1 LRALPDRVRGE
12 RSMCRPAT
20 EATPAPTRAAS
31 PVTAWSLFPVW
42 LLAVS
47 LVLAT
52 MALYWPATWCDFV
65 NFDDDLY
72 LTANVQ
78 VQKGLTWEGVK
89 WACLNPVCWNWHPL
103 TVWSHMLA
111 RQLFGWKP
119 WGHHLANVILHAV
132 NTGLVFLLLRRVTG
146 ALWRSALV
154 AALFGWHPL
163 HVESVAWV
171 AERKDVLSGLFG
183 LLALMA
189 YARYAEGRRER
200 ISRQFDALCGA
211 ESQVGPLTPVLSPSE
226 GERENCQ
233 QPKPEAGGLGSVAGG
248 RWFLLNLPPA
258 GFYLLSLFL
267 LGLGLMSKPMLVT
280 WPCLM
285 LLLDYWPLGRMQNAE
300 CRMQKLEA
308 SDTHYAPRNTSR
320 VSRTT
325 LQPLLMEKIP
335 FFVVAALAS
344 VVTFV
349 VQRRGGILL
358 SAETPP
364 LGARVGNALISYG
377 RYLGKLF
384 WTADLAVFY
393 PHPGYWPLGKVLLA
407 GALLLCISVLV
418 WAERRRYPYLLVG
431 WLWYCGTLV
440 PVSQIVQTANMAM
453 ADRWTYL
460 PSLGVLVLVVWGGR
474 ELTRGWRY
482 QAQALSVA
490 GSAVVVVCLA
500 LTRQQIDYWK
510 DSETL
515 FRHALKVTEYN
526 WFVHNHLGAA
536 FYKKGQTDEAIRQ
549 YREALRLN
557 PDFAQ
562 AHNNLGMALSS
573 IGHLDEAIRQYR
585 EALRLKADYAE
596 AHNNLGIVFYLQ
608 SRTDEAIRE
617 FKEAIGL
624 KPDLAEAH
632 YNLGAALDQKGQ
644 MDEASRE
651 YQETVRLQPDYANA
665 HYHLGV
671 ALGQKGQAGEA
682 IRHYQEAI
690 RLQPDYADAHRSL
703 GIVFY
708 QQSRIDEA
716 IREFEE
722 VVHLR
727 PDHADAHNN
736 LGMALSSKGR
746 LDEAVSQIQEA
757 LRLER
762 NYAEAHY
769 NLGVALAQQGQ
780 TDEAIHQFQ
789 EALRL
794 KPDLAY
800 ARRSLEFLLAAK
812 ARSSQPSGVS
822 TNR

>member
-1 LRALPDRVRGE
+1 
-12 RSMCRPAT
+12 MHRPAT
-20 EATPAPTRAAS
+20 EATPAPTRATT
-31 PVTAWSLFPVW
+31 PVIAWPLLPVW
-42 LLAVS
+42 LLAVL
-47 LVLAT
+47 LVLGT
-52 MALYWPATWCDFV
+52 MALYWPATRCDFI

-72 LTANVQ
+72 LTSNVQ
-78 VQKGLTWEGVK
+78 VQKGLTWEGLK

-103 TVWSHMLA
+103 TVWSHMLV
-111 RQLFGWKP
+111 RQLFGSKP
-119 WGHHLANVILHAV
+119 WGHHLTNVILHAV

-146 ALWRSALV
+146 ARWRSALV

-183 LLALMA
+183 ILALMA
-189 YARYAEGRRER
+189 YARYAEGSREK
-200 ISRQFDALCGA
+200 G
-211 ESQVGPLTPVLSPSE
+211 E
-226 GERENCQ
+226 GGS
-233 QPKPEAGGLGSVAGG
+233 PKPEAGGPWSVVSG
-248 RWFLLNLPPA
+248 WWSLFNLPSA
-258 GFYLLSLFL
+258 VFYLLSLFL
-267 LGLGLMSKPMLVT
+267 LALGLMSKPMLVT
-280 WPCLM
+280 WPFVM
-285 LLLDYWPLGRMQNAE
+285 LLLDYWPLGRMQNGE
-300 CRMQKLEA
+300 CRRQNAEA
-308 SDTHYAPRNTSR
+308 SDMLHAPRNTPH
-320 VSRTT
+320 VSRFTFHVSRLT
-325 LQPLLMEKIP
+325 LLPLLVEKIP
-335 FFVVAALAS
+335 FFALAALAS

-349 VQRRGGILL
+349 VQQRGGILL
-358 SAETPP
+358 TAETPP
-364 LGARVGNALISYG
+364 LGARVGNALISYV

-407 GALLLCISVLV
+407 GGLLLGISVLIWV
-418 WAERRRYPYLLVG
+418 ERRRHPYLLVG
-431 WLWYCGTLV
+431 WLWYCGTLA

-460 PSLGVLVLVVWGGR
+460 PSLGALIMVLWGVC

-482 QAQALSVA
+482 QALALSVA

-500 LTRQQIDYWK
+500 LTRQQIGYWK

-526 WFVHNHLGAA
+526 WFVHNHLGGA

-549 YREALRLN
+549 YQEALRLN
-557 PDFAQ
+557 PGFAQ
-562 AHNNLGMALSS
+562 AHNNLGAALEKK
-573 IGHLDEAIRQYR
+573 GHTDEAIRQYQ

-596 AHNNLGIVFYLQ
+596 AHNNLGIVFFQQ
-608 SRTDEAIRE
+608 SRTDEAIPQ

-651 YQETVRLQPDYANA
+651 YQEAVRLQPDYAHA
-665 HYHLGV
+665 HYNLGV
-671 ALGQKGQAGEA
+671 ALGQKGQVGEA
-682 IRHYQEAI
+682 THHYQEAI
-690 RLQPDYADAHRSL
+690 RLKPDYAEAYNSL

-708 QQSRIDEA
+708 QQSRTDEA
-716 IREFEE
+716 IRQFREAIGLKPNFAE
-722 VVHLR
+722 
-727 PDHADAHNN
+727 AHNN
-736 LGMALSSKGR
+736 LGMALSSKGH

-762 NYAEAHY
+762 DYAGARY
-769 NLGVALAQQGQ
+769 NLGVALAQKGQ
-780 TDEAIHQFQ
+780 TDEAIRQFQ

-794 KPDLAY
+794 KPDFAY
-800 ARRSLEFLLAAK
+800 ARRSLEFVLAAK
-812 ARSSQPSGVS
+812 ARSSQASGAS

>member
-1 LRALPDRVRGE
+1 
-12 RSMCRPAT
+12 
-20 EATPAPTRAAS
+20 
-31 PVTAWSLFPVW
+31 VW
-42 LLAVS
+42 LLAVL
-47 LVLAT
+47 LVLGT
-52 MALYWPATWCDFV
+52 MALYWPATRCDFV

-72 LTANVQ
+72 LTSNVH
-78 VQKGLTWEGVK
+78 VQKGLTWEGLK
-89 WACLNPVCWNWHPL
+89 WAWLNPVCWNWHPL
-103 TVWSHMLA
+103 TVWSHMLG
-111 RQLFGWKP
+111 RQIFGWKP
-119 WGHHLANVILHAV
+119 WGHHLVNVILHAV

-154 AALFGWHPL
+154 AVLFGWHPL

-189 YARYAEGRRER
+189 YARYAESSREKGEGG
-200 ISRQFDALCGA
+200 SRKA
-211 ESQVGPLTPVLSPSE
+211 
-226 GERENCQ
+226 
-233 QPKPEAGGLGSVAGG
+233 EAGGPWSAVGGQRSLLSRPSVIY
-248 RWFLLNLPPA
+248 
-258 GFYLLSLFL
+258 YLLSLFL
-267 LGLGLMSKPMLVT
+267 LALGLMSKPMLVT
-280 WPCLM
+280 WPFVM
-285 LLLDYWPLGRMQNAE
+285 LLLDYWPLGRMQKAE
-300 CRMQKLEA
+300 CRKQNAEA
-308 SDTHYAPRNTSR
+308 PNTSH
-320 VSRTT
+320 VSRFTFHVPRLT
-325 LQPLLMEKIP
+325 LLLLLVEKIP
-335 FFVVAALAS
+335 FFVLAVLTS

-364 LGARVGNALISYG
+364 LGARVGNALISYV

-384 WTADLAVFY
+384 WPADLAVFY

-407 GALLLCISVLV
+407 GGLLLGISGLV
-418 WAERRRYPYLLVG
+418 WAQRRRYPYLLVG

-440 PVSQIVQTANMAM
+440 PVSQLVQTANMAM

-460 PSLGVLVLVVWGGR
+460 PSLGAVVLVVWGVC

-482 QAQALSVA
+482 QALALSVA
-490 GSAVVVVCLA
+490 GSAVVVACLT
-500 LTRQQIDYWK
+500 LTRQQIGYWK

-515 FRHALKVTEYN
+515 FQHALKVTECN

-536 FYKKGQTDEAIRQ
+536 FYKQGRTDEAIRQ

-557 PDFAQ
+557 PAFAQ
-562 AHNNLGMALSS
+562 AHNNLGAALEKE
-573 IGHLDEAIRQYR
+573 GQTDEAIRHYQ

-596 AHNNLGIVFYLQ
+596 AHNNLGIVFFQ
-608 SRTDEAIRE
+608 QNRTDDAIPQ
-617 FKEAIGL
+617 FKEAVGL

-644 MDEASRE
+644 MDEAARE
-651 YQETVRLQPDYANA
+651 YQEAVRLQPDYANA

-671 ALGQKGQAGEA
+671 ALGQKGQVGEA

-690 RLQPDYADAHRSL
+690 RLQPDYAEAYNNL
-703 GIVFY
+703 GIIFY
-708 QQSRIDEA
+708 QQSRTDEA

-727 PDHADAHNN
+727 PEHADAHNI

-757 LRLER
+757 LRLQR
-762 NYAEAHY
+762 DYAEAHY
-769 NLGVALAQQGQ
+769 NLGVALALKGQ
-780 TDEAIHQFQ
+780 TDEAIRQFQ

-794 KPDLAY
+794 KPDLDY

-812 ARSSQPSGVS
+812 ARSSQPSGAS